1 MSPLPRPG
9 VWFSAF
15 RGLSRARTAGGSS
28 RRATRRK
35 QNGIFGGRVS
45 DISRRF
51 LFQSTVFRRFTPC
64 SRPVRGCVQ
73 ARRFRGNAGAPRSGC
88 SGMGPRFQ
96 WSGRSRAGH
105 KHSSGPPLPK
115 TGKTAPPGKE
125 SSIPLPAAFSMRG
138 IFSQPK
144 SDRRRP
150 GSGDGIARSAAAC
163 RRAQKN
169 DVHGFSSIYNAES
182 APRNARTFSPP
193 CVKTGKG
200 L

>member
-96 WSGRSRAGH
+96 RSGTRFRAGH

-169 DVHGFSSIYNAES
+169 AVHGFSSIYNAES
-182 APRNARTFSPP
+182 APRNARTFSPL
-193 CVKTGKG
+193 V
-200 L
+200 